1 MRGSATK
8 KLILQ
13 QLIKNQLYTKSI
25 SALTSKNHNI
35 ATESRL
41 GYTNTDKDDDDN
53 DKDDDDNDKDDNVP
67 EDPFVL
73 LLLAW
78 KGQLYWQ
85 KQALM

>member
-1 MRGSATK
+1 M
-8 KLILQ
+8 
-13 QLIKNQLYTKSI
+13 
-25 SALTSKNHNI
+25 TSKNHNI

-41 GYTNTDKDDDDN
+41 GYTNTDKDDDDNDKDDDDKDDDDN

>member
-1 MRGSATK
+1 M
-8 KLILQ
+8 
-13 QLIKNQLYTKSI
+13 
-25 SALTSKNHNI
+25 TSKNHNI